1 MGKYEKKTPCWST
14 SELDLLWR
22 TSRKKKQENTTFA
35 KVHVCTEW
43 GKKQTVLCNLQVANA
58 YLRQIFFDSHALQM
72 LNVL

>member
-1 MGKYEKKTPCWST
+1 MLEYKRIGPSMENF
-14 SELDLLWR
+14 E
-22 TSRKKKQENTTFA
+22 KKKQENTTFA